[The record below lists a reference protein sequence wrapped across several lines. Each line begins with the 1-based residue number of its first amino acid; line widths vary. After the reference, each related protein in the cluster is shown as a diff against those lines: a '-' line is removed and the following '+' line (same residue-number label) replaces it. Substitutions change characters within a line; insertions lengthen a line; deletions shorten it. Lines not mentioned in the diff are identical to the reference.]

1 MFQSFQL
8 FKPFQ
13 TFGTIGN
20 PGTLGTHELLN
31 DLASPYPVA
40 EKNSSLV

>member
-13 TFGTIGN
+13 TFGT
-20 PGTLGTHELLN
+20 LGTHELLDN
-31 DLASPYPVA
+31 LASPYPVA
-40 EKNSSLV
+40 EKISSLV